1 MAVTGSRLS
10 RRLISVCNAIQRLFN
25 ACMMPGTCR
34 RGGWESGGLN
44 PAVNLYETDDA
55 LILKAEL
62 AGFSEADVTV
72 QIKDRALLLRGSR
85 PCKRE
90 VNAEHY
96 HCMEWASGAFQ
107 RCFLLP
113 VLIDQEN
120 VSTSYQDGVFK
131 VRLPKVRPGLRA
143 SDIAMTQ

>member
-1 MAVTGSRLS
+1 MAVMGSRLS

-25 ACMMPGTCR
+25 ACMTPGKRR
-34 RGGWESGGLN
+34 RGGCGSGGWI
-44 PAVNLYETDDA
+44 PAVDLYETDDA

-62 AGFSEADVTV
+62 AGISEADVTV

-90 VNAEHY
+90 VNEVHY
-96 HCMEWASGAFQ
+96 HCTEWASGAFQ

-113 VLIDQEN
+113 EFVDQEN

-131 VRLPKVRPGLRA
+131 VRLPKVRPGIRA